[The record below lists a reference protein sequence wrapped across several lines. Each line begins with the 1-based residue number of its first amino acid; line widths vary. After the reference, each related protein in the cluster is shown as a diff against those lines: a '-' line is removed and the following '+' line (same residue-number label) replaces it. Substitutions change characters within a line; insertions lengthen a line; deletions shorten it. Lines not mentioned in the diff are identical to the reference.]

1 MKCGALQ
8 LWPQPTIKTTLGS
21 TSLNFKLDDVHL
33 KLGSSFD
40 AVNNLIKDAFVIF
53 RREIKVLENRNSNSN
68 YDTSSN
74 SNSNLRDK
82 EQRTRYEA
90 VNENS
95 ERDEVHETTVYEMKS
110 RARHDISQVLV
121 YVHVKKSSDIHLT
134 LQTDESYNLTLNRE
148 YLFLTNHHQIDLILS
163 NSLPQT
169 SKIQTKNPPSTS
181 KSMPTPFSAP
191 ATVWPPCNS

>member
-8 LWPQPTIKTTLGS
+8 LWPQPTIKTTLGA

-68 YDTSSN
+68 YDTHSN
-74 SNSNLRDK
+74 SNSIRDK
-82 EQRTRYEA
+82 EQRTKYET

-95 ERDEVHETTVYEMKS
+95 ERDDETVHETTIYEVKS
-110 RARHDISQVLV
+110 RVRHDISQVLV

-148 YLFLTNHHQIDLILS
+148 YYLL
-163 NSLPQT
+163 
-169 SKIQTKNPPSTS
+169 
-181 KSMPTPFSAP
+181 
-191 ATVWPPCNS
+191 